1 MATPVIMPRQGQSV
15 EACIISKWHK
25 KKGDSVKVGDIL
37 FTYETDKSTFD
48 EEAQVEGTL
57 LEIFFEEDDEVPV
70 LTTVCVIGNEGE
82 SVDEFRPDGQK
93 AAAEAASEQPEAS
106 AEATTAP
113 AQDVVNAAPTA
124 ESAVNA
130 EGRVKISP
138 RARNLAEKTGV
149 DYLRVQPTGP
159 NGRIIERDIVEARE
173 KGLLVTPSAR
183 DEYMKSGVGAVS
195 GTGLG
200 GRITTGDL
208 AAAGTAG
215 TAETAQAAPAT
226 VSAAAP
232 QEDYVDVKLTNIRKV
247 IAKSMHQSL
256 STTAQLTLNTS
267 FDATEILAFRNKVKN
282 SMATLGLENITLND
296 IILYAV
302 SRTILAHKD
311 LNAHFL
317 DDKMRIFNNVH
328 LGIAVDTE
336 RGLMVPTLFNA
347 NKKSLNEISKEAKA
361 LINACQQGTISP
373 DLLKGASFTVTN
385 LGSLGI
391 ESFTPVLNPPQ
402 TGILGVDTII
412 QRVRVVNGEYQYY
425 PAMGLSLTFDHRA
438 IDGAPAAKF
447 LKDLRDNLENFSVL
461 LAK

>member
-15 EACIISKWHK
+15 ETCIISKWHK
-25 KKGDSVKVGDIL
+25 NKGDTVKVGDVL
-37 FTYETDKSTFD
+37 FTYETDKSSFD
-48 EEAQVEGTL
+48 EESQVEGIL
-57 LEIFFEEDDEVPV
+57 LDIFFEEDDEVPV

-82 SVDEFRPDGQK
+82 NIDEFRPDGQK
-93 AAAEAASEQPEAS
+93 SASEAPSAQPEAN
-106 AEATTAP
+106 AEAVSAP
-113 AQDVVNAAPTA
+113 AEETVSDALPTA
-124 ESAVNA
+124 ESAV
-130 EGRVKISP
+130 EVGGRVKISP
-138 RARNLAEKTGV
+138 RAKNLAEKSGV

-159 NGRIIERDIVEARE
+159 NGRIIERDIIEARE
-173 KGLLVTPSAR
+173 KGLLVTSAAR
-183 DEYMKSGVGAVS
+183 DEYMKSGLSAVS

-208 AAAGTAG
+208 AAASTAG
-215 TAETAQAAPAT
+215 TAEAAPAM

-232 QEDYVDVKLTNIRKV
+232 EEDFVDVKLTNIRKV

-267 FDATEILAFRNKVKN
+267 FDATEILAYRKKVKE
-282 SMATLGLENITLND
+282 SMEGLGLENITLND

-311 LNAHFL
+311 LNAYFL
-317 DDKMRIFNNVH
+317 DDKMRVFNNVH

-347 NKKSLNEISKEAKA
+347 NKKSLNEISREAKS
-361 LINACQQGTISP
+361 LISACQQGTISP
-373 DLLKGASFTVTN
+373 DLLKGASFTITN
-385 LGSLGI
+385 LGALGI

-402 TGILGVDTII
+402 TGILGVNTIV
-412 QRVRVVNGEYQYY
+412 QRVREVKGEYQYY

-447 LKDLRDNLENFSVL
+447 LKDLKNNLENFSVL